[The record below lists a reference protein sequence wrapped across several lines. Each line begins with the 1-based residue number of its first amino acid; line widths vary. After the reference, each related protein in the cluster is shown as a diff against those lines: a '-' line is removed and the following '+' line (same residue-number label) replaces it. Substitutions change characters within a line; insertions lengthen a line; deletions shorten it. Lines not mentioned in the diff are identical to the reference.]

1 MKDIATMHDDV
12 KKLFKDHEINYFV
25 VGWVADGQT
34 TMTQTQGDAVV
45 IAQIMETLTG
55 DEQDLEVQIAEL
67 ETQVSDLEDEVRDL
81 EDEVRDLKA
90 ELEQERDA

>member
-34 TMTQTQGDAVV
+34 TMTQAQGDAVV

-81 EDEVRDLKA
+81 KA